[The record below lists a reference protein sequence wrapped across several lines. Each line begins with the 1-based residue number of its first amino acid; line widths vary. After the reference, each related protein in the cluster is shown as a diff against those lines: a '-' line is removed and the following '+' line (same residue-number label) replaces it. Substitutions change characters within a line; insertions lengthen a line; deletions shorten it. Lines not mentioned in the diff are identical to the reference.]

1 MYSATAAFWAATATA
16 GSYFNMF
23 STPSISCPTVCTALA
38 VLRRISFVRALADF
52 FPPFIIADEPT
63 TDLDVVAQG
72 SACGNAET
80 HALHNVHA
88 LLIHGIKPP
97 DPDCGF

>member
-1 MYSATAAFWAATATA
+1 M
-16 GSYFNMF
+16 
-23 STPSISCPTVCTALA
+23 SCPTVCTALA

-52 FPPFIIADEPT
+52 FPPFIIADET
-63 TDLDVVAQG
+63 AATG

-88 LLIHGIKPP
+88 LLIHGIQPP

>member
-1 MYSATAAFWAATATA
+1 M
-16 GSYFNMF
+16 
-23 STPSISCPTVCTALA
+23 SCPTVCTALA

-52 FPPFIIADEPT
+52 FPPFIIADET
-63 TDLDVVAQG
+63 A
-72 SACGNAET
+72 ANAET